1 MNNRMPFIFP
11 EMGFVLQKF
20 VKSGIQHVHGAI
32 REAIREAVRES
43 LCSLPSD
50 LRSKNGETV
59 AVAVGSRNIDNL
71 QLVVKQC
78 LLFLEQ
84 RGFKPF
90 IVPAMGSHGG
100 ATAAGQKGVLAK
112 YGITEEKMKVPIVAD
127 MAVQCVAEHPSGL
140 KIFISE
146 AALAADHIVIINRIK
161 PHTKFKAD
169 IESGLCK
176 MMTIG
181 LGKDAGASEFH
192 RHAVDHSFSIIEEA
206 AEILLKKL
214 NVLFGVALLEDGYGN
229 LAHIEAILPDQLI
242 RREKSLLK
250 KAFHMMGSIPFDSLD
265 ILIVDQFGKDIS
277 GIGMDSNIT
286 GRHRDLVGDIKISP
300 NVKRIFVRD
309 LSPGSDGNANGI
321 GLADFTTTRLVEGI
335 DMEKTYVNAVTAIS
349 PEKAAIPIHF
359 ESDRKCIEACAR
371 TTGVSN
377 YNDLRVV
384 RIKHTAS
391 LKYLQVSRSLEKE
404 VLENPN
410 MSLVSSWEPFSFNES
425 GNLPDFFKN

>member
-11 EMGFVLQKF
+11 EMGFVRQEF
-20 VKSGIQHVHGAI
+20 VKSGISDVP
-32 REAIREAVRES
+32 EAIRESAWES
-43 LCSLPSD
+43 MGSLPSE

-84 RGFKPF
+84 KGFKPF

-100 ATAAGQKGVLAK
+100 ATAVGQKGVLAK

-127 MAVQCVAEHPSGL
+127 MEVQCVAEHPSGL
-140 KIFISE
+140 KIFISK
-146 AALAADHIVIINRIK
+146 AALDADHIVIINRIK
-161 PHTKFKAD
+161 PHTKFKAG

-181 LGKDAGASEFH
+181 LGKDKGASEFH
-192 RHAVDHSFSIIEEA
+192 RHAVDLSFSIIEDA
-206 AEILLKKL
+206 AAILIKNI

-242 RREKSLLK
+242 DREKNLLK
-250 KAFHMMGSIPFDSLD
+250 KAFQMMGSIPFDFLD
-265 ILIVDQFGKDIS
+265 ILIVDYFGKDIS

-286 GRHRDLVGDIKISP
+286 GRHRDIVGDIKIAP

-321 GLADFTTTRLVEGI
+321 GLADFTTSRLVDRI
-335 DMEKTYVNAVTAIS
+335 DMEKTYVNAITAIS

-359 ESDRKCIEACAR
+359 ESDKKCLDACAR
-371 TTGVSN
+371 TTGIADF
-377 YNDLRVV
+377 NDLKVV
-384 RIKHTAS
+384 RIINTAS
-391 LKYLQVSRSLEKE
+391 LKYLQVSRSLAEE
-404 VLENPN
+404 VLGNSN
-410 MSLVSSWEPFSFNES
+410 MSLVTSWQSFTFNES
-425 GNLPDFFKN
+425 GNLPVFFY

>member
-1 MNNRMPFIFP
+1 MNNRTPFIFP
-11 EMGFVLQKF
+11 EMAFVRQKF
-20 VKSGIQHVHGAI
+20 VMSGIKDVSANVWASLNFIPTDIKAI
-32 REAIREAVRES
+32 RASHPEKGES
-43 LCSLPSD
+43 
-50 LRSKNGETV
+50 V

-71 QLVVKQC
+71 HLVVDQC
-78 LLFLEQ
+78 LRFLEQ

-127 MAVQCVAEHPSGL
+127 MAVQCVAVHPSGL
-140 KIFISE
+140 NLFISK
-146 AALAADHIVIINRIK
+146 AAVAADHIVVINRIK

-181 LGKDAGASEFH
+181 LGKDPGASEFH
-192 RHAVDHSFSIIEEA
+192 RHAIDLSFSIIEGA

-229 LAHIEAILPDQLI
+229 LAHIEAILPNQLI
-242 RREKSLLK
+242 SREKILLK
-250 KAFHMMGSIPFDSLD
+250 KAVHMMGSIPFDFLD
-265 ILIVDQFGKDIS
+265 ILIVDYFGKDIS

-286 GRHRDLVGDIKISP
+286 GRHRDIVGDIKILP

-321 GLADFTTTRLVEGI
+321 GLADFTTTRLVNRI
-335 DMEKTYVNAVTAIS
+335 DTEKTYVNAVTAIS

-359 ESDRKCIEACAR
+359 ESDRKCIDACAR
-371 TTGVSN
+371 TTGVADYKN
-377 YNDLRVV
+377 LRVC
-384 RIKHTAS
+384 RIKHTSA
-391 LKYLQVSRSLEKE
+391 LKYLQVSRSLEIE

-410 MSLVSSWEPFSFNES
+410 MSLVSSWKPFSFNVS
-425 GNLPDFFKN
+425 GNLPEFFPDE